1 MLLLREPVPAH
12 APDAARDAR
21 GAGRRRAG
29 AGGVITHTKLAVY
42 NCITRTTRSE
52 ALVVR
57 GTGYGVD
64 AQVLA
69 VREEP
74 RIAEQQFGNFQDF
87 GEMRASKVSAITC
100 NP

>member
-1 MLLLREPVPAH
+1 
-12 APDAARDAR
+12 
-21 GAGRRRAG
+21 
-29 AGGVITHTKLAVY
+29 
-42 NCITRTTRSE
+42 
-52 ALVVR
+52 VR